1 MRKRR
6 RARRT
11 RQTAFDFDAGR
22 HGGRREN
29 AGRPRGPSP
38 RLWHRSRDRFPATH
52 PCHVTLKVRREI
64 PSLRRGAIVRAVEAA
79 FRRGC
84 SRSDFRLVHYSIQ
97 DDHAHLIV
105 EADGAAALGSGM
117 KRLAALFAFA
127 VNRALGRGRTGKVL
141 ADRYHH
147 EVLTCPRQVRN
158 ALAYVLLNA
167 RRHAAK
173 RIARLRKQGKP
184 VKPLASARVID
195 AASSGRWFDGWRG
208 EARVDRSPPPALRL
222 GAEPAIA
229 SPRTWFLRVGWRK
242 HHLIDPSEIPAA
254 ARG

>member
-1 MRKRR
+1 M
-6 RARRT
+6 
-11 RQTAFDFDAGR
+11 
-22 HGGRREN
+22 
-29 AGRPRGPSP
+29 
-38 RLWHRSRDRFPATH
+38 
-52 PCHVTLKVRREI
+52 
-64 PSLRRGAIVRAVEAA
+64 RAVEAA

-117 KRLAALFAFA
+117 KRLAQLFAFA

-184 VKPLASARVID
+184 VKPLAPARVID
-195 AASSGRWFDGWRG
+195 AASSGRWFDGWRD
-208 EARVDRSPPPALRL
+208 EARVDRSPPPALAARCRAGDRAAADVVPARGL
-222 GAEPAIA
+222 AEA
-229 SPRTWFLRVGWRK
+229 SPDR
-242 HHLIDPSEIPAA
+242 SERGPGGGPDDAESRAGGTRA
-254 ARG
+254 ARGADRRAEGQPRGSTTRPAIRPGSADRRRSPAPRAQTSSSARCCSGVRLAPR